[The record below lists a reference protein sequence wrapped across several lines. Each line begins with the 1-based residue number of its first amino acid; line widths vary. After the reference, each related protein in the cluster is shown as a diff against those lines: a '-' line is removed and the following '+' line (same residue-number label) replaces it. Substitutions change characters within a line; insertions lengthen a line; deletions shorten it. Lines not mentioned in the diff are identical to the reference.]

1 MQANAFC
8 FDGDPALGQRAG
20 HFEKTVGE
28 RGLAMVDVRD
38 DAEIPYELR
47 VHFFRLPI
55 FSIAG
60 RIRMARAI
68 FRRACCI
75 RTSDTRGAKTVPY
88 KRPVCHNSQAPSACR
103 AIVGER
109 KSCLTRV
116 ELCERSLVLQ
126 GQRLYLTGEL
136 SRHRVSAI
144 LTRLRPA
151 TPADETLQ
159 SGQTPVEVIVTNEA
173 DTAVMPDEAK
183 LLHKLRMRII
193 PFVFLLYVISFLD
206 RINIGFAAL
215 TMNKELAISSKQFG
229 LVAGI
234 FFFGYFL
241 FEIPSNLLLH
251 RIGARI
257 WIARILITWGILAM
271 VTGLVHSVQQ
281 LYLVRFLLG
290 LAEAGYFPG
299 IVLYLTYWFR
309 QREQAQMIALFLTGI
324 PVTSIL
330 GAPVSGFI
338 LDHVHWLS
346 LGSWR
351 WLLILEGIPAVVCG
365 VLTYFLLPSRPAE
378 AKFLGQEEKEWIAA
392 ELARE
397 EGEKLASHSISAG
410 KALLIGR
417 IWHLALIGFTV
428 NNGMYMLNFW
438 MPQLVKSLTSGISNS
453 LIGLLVMIPHL
464 VGLPVMVLVSRS
476 SDRKQERRYHAAIP
490 AIAAGI
496 ALASLGATHSIFPT
510 ILLLAVAAMGI
521 YSVYGP
527 FYSLPG
533 DFLTGFAAASGIALV
548 SSVANLGGFAG
559 PYAIG
564 WISQKT
570 GSLYGGLAV
579 AGVSLFASATLMMF
593 LPRRLRGNASESG

>member
-1 MQANAFC
+1 LVEQ
-8 FDGDPALGQRAG
+8 
-20 HFEKTVGE
+20 
-28 RGLAMVDVRD
+28 
-38 DAEIPYELR
+38 
-47 VHFFRLPI
+47 VH
-55 FSIAG
+55 
-60 RIRMARAI
+60 
-68 FRRACCI
+68 
-75 RTSDTRGAKTVPY
+75 
-88 KRPVCHNSQAPSACR
+88 
-103 AIVGER
+103 
-109 KSCLTRV
+109 
-116 ELCERSLVLQ
+116 
-126 GQRLYLTGEL
+126 
-136 SRHRVSAI
+136 
-144 LTRLRPA
+144 
-151 TPADETLQ
+151 
-159 SGQTPVEVIVTNEA
+159 VEVIVANEA
-173 DTAVMPDEAK
+173 ATAALTAEVRTIQ
-183 LLHKLRMRII
+183 KLRMRII
-193 PFVFLLYVISFLD
+193 PFVFLLYIVSFLD

-215 TMNKELAISSKQFG
+215 TMNRELAISSKQFG

-251 RIGARI
+251 KIGARI
-257 WIARILITWGILAM
+257 WIARILITWGILATL
-271 VTGLVHSVQQ
+271 TGLVHSVQQ
-281 LYLVRFLLG
+281 LYAVRFLLG

-338 LDHVHWLS
+338 LDHAHWLS

-365 VLTYFLLPSRPAE
+365 VLTYFVLPSRPAE
-378 AKFLGQEEKEWIAA
+378 AKFLSREEKDWVTA

-397 EGEKLASHSISAG
+397 EGEKLASHNISAV
-410 KALLIGR
+410 KALMNKR
-417 IWHLALIGFTV
+417 VWHLGLIGFTL
-428 NNGMYMLNFW
+428 NIGMYTLNFW
-438 MPQLVKSLTSGISNS
+438 MPQLVKSLSSEVSNS
-453 LIGLLVMIPHL
+453 LIGVLVMIPHL
-464 VGLPVMVLVSRS
+464 VGLLVMVMVSRS
-476 SDRKQERRYHAAIP
+476 SDRKQERRFHAAIP

-510 ILLLAVAAMGI
+510 ILLLSLAALGI

-533 DFLTGFAAASGIALV
+533 DFLTGFAAASGIALI

-564 WISQKT
+564 WISQRT

-579 AGVSLFASATLMMF
+579 AGVSVLASAALMLL
-593 LPRRLRGNASESG
+593 LPRRLRGNLT